1 VKRLKSLLLA
11 LPMYPLAAHSG
22 HAECNY
28 PGFLQYCDNCT
39 LDRVFETQKNVSC
52 SVTTRF
58 DFGLKSIAVITKA
71 RNGTAGVFG
80 NSYGYRPNKD
90 FVGEDTFRV
99 RVRYFVRDG
108 SIQTTTLN
116 VRVLVR

>member
-1 VKRLKSLLLA
+1 
-11 LPMYPLAAHSG
+11 MYPIAAHS
-22 HAECNY
+22 ALAQCNY
-28 PGFLQYCDNCT
+28 PGFLQYCDGCT

-58 DFGLKSIAVITKA
+58 DFGVKSIRVITKA
-71 RNGTAGVFG
+71 RNGIAEVLG

-90 FVGEDTFRV
+90 FVGRDAFRV
-99 RVRYFVRDG
+99 RVQYFVRDG